1 MSYDTQRQTASNP
14 VGRPVGAA
22 VREPAAQSGVLSL
35 GEVLGTMRR
44 HMVLI
49 IVLFVLIA
57 GAGAAVTVYQYRN
70 NPVYEASGTV
80 VVLPAATGGQQQGI
94 VGAVE
99 QALPVGVLES
109 FINEQVQ
116 RIREDYVLQ
125 KALSPEIAEKIIND
139 LARDTERIDGGGER
153 DRASMDAADERV
165 RQRTEY
171 IQEQLFPEGRAPSV
185 SAMVVWLQ
193 EELQVTNRFK
203 TFSIEVKLRG
213 KNKKLVTSIV
223 NSVLESYMVA
233 YRERRRRNEQS
244 SLTGLQEQLDSL
256 LPELRKAETALA
268 SERELAVTPYVGMDR
283 PNIASEVQY
292 YEGEFAK
299 ADLEVFQLQVLQ
311 AQMTGAAGAEGAEG
325 AEPAAVKMTPELQLT
340 MESDRALAA
349 LRGALTNLK
358 SSREMLLKQG
368 YGKTHQSVL
377 AVDAQIASA
386 EMEVKARE
394 DELLDLLY
402 RQQSD
407 SIAARLA
414 EATQRRNQ
422 IKSKLD
428 DAKSRLRE
436 VTTALVR
443 YDRLQQAYLNIQRQ
457 VDVVNDAI
465 VQQRIRAQVSSNN
478 VQIGREAMEPDET
491 DIKEPNLLLYI
502 PASILAGLVVAVG
515 MALLID
521 LIDNRVR
528 TPLQV
533 IRNVQMTVLGTVPD
547 AKEDEVAR
555 RVGELARVAAQ
566 APQSL
571 TAESF
576 RQLRTALMYSS
587 DTELKTLLVTSPKAD
602 EGKTVVACNLAA
614 TLAASGCRVLLIDAN
629 FRRPRIHRVFD
640 LPNTVGLSS
649 VLARL
654 SSVEESV
661 RSTSVA
667 NLDVLVCG
675 PVPPSPA
682 DLLGSEAMQNVL
694 AEARQRYDNV
704 IIDGTPVLV
713 VADSHVL
720 CRLVDGVTMV
730 INCRKTSRG
739 MAMRSRRM
747 LMGFRARV
755 VGAVLNR
762 IRAQKGGYFRET
774 YRNYYDYAKPTAG
787 AATAASRASSSPSA
801 RSADTAAL
809 DELSG
814 PGSGG
819 GASKAS

>member
-1 MSYDTQRQTASNP
+1 
-14 VGRPVGAA
+14 
-22 VREPAAQSGVLSL
+22 
-35 GEVLGTMRR
+35 
-44 HMVLI
+44 
-49 IVLFVLIA
+49 
-57 GAGAAVTVYQYRN
+57 
-70 NPVYEASGTV
+70 
-80 VVLPAATGGQQQGI
+80 

-99 QALPVGVLES
+99 QSLPVGVLDS

-116 RIREDYVLQ
+116 RVREDYVLR
-125 KALSPEIAEKIIND
+125 KALNPEIAEQIIKE

-165 RQRTEY
+165 RQRTAY
-171 IQEQLFPEGRAPSV
+171 IQEQLFPEGRAPSM
-185 SAMVVWLQ
+185 SSMVVWLQ
-193 EELQVTNRFK
+193 DELHVANPFK
-203 TFSIEVKLRG
+203 TFTIQVRLRG
-213 KNKKLVTSIV
+213 TNRKLVTSIV

-292 YEGEFAK
+292 YDGEFAK

-325 AEPAAVKMTPELQLT
+325 AEPPTAKMTPELQLT

-394 DELLDLLY
+394 GELLDLLY
-402 RQQSD
+402 RQQLD
-407 SIAARLA
+407 SIGARLA

-478 VQIGREAMEPDET
+478 VQIGREAMEPDPS
-491 DIKEPNLLLYI
+491 DVKEPSLLMRI

-533 IRNVQMTVLGTVPD
+533 IRSVQMTVLGTVPD
-547 AKEDEVAR
+547 AREDEAAR

-654 SSVEESV
+654 SSVDESV

-739 MAMRSRRM
+739 MAMRTRRM
-747 LMGFRARV
+747 LQGFRARV

-774 YRNYYDYAKPTAG
+774 YRNYYDYAKPSAG
-787 AATAASRASSSPSA
+787 AATAASRASSPSA

-814 PGSGG
+814 SGPGDRE
-819 GASKAS
+819 APKAS

>member
-22 VREPAAQSGVLSL
+22 VREPAAQMGALSL
-35 GEVLGTMRR
+35 GEVLGAMRR

-57 GAGAAVTVYQYRN
+57 GAGTAVTVYQYKYH
-70 NPVYEASGTV
+70 PIYEASGTI

-99 QALPVGVLES
+99 QSLPVGVLDS

-116 RIREDYVLQ
+116 RVREDYVLR
-125 KALSPEIAEKIIND
+125 KALNPEIAEQIIKE

-165 RQRTEY
+165 RQRTAY
-171 IQEQLFPEGRAPSV
+171 IQEQLFPEGRAPSM
-185 SAMVVWLQ
+185 SSMVVWLQ
-193 EELQVTNRFK
+193 DELHVANPFK
-203 TFSIEVKLRG
+203 TFTIQVRLRG
-213 KNKKLVTSIV
+213 TNRKLVTSIV

-292 YEGEFAK
+292 YDGEFAK

-325 AEPAAVKMTPELQLT
+325 AEPPTAKMTPELQLT

-394 DELLDLLY
+394 GELLDLLY
-402 RQQSD
+402 RQQLD
-407 SIAARLA
+407 SIGARLA

-478 VQIGREAMEPDET
+478 VQIGREAMEPDPS
-491 DIKEPNLLLYI
+491 DVKEPSLLMRI

-533 IRNVQMTVLGTVPD
+533 IRSVQMTVLGTVPD
-547 AKEDEVAR
+547 AREDEAAR

-654 SSVEESV
+654 SSVDESV

-739 MAMRSRRM
+739 MAMRTRRM
-747 LMGFRARV
+747 LQGFRARV

-774 YRNYYDYAKPTAG
+774 YRNYYDYAKPSAG
-787 AATAASRASSSPSA
+787 AATAASRASSPSA

-814 PGSGG
+814 SGPGDRE
-819 GASKAS
+819 APKAS

>member
-94 VGAVE
+94 VGTVE

-165 RQRTEY
+165 RQRTAY

-193 EELQVTNRFK
+193 EELQVTNPFK

-213 KNKKLVTSIV
+213 RNKKLVTSIV

-349 LRGALTNLK
+349 LRGAMTNLK

-547 AKEDEVAR
+547 AKEDEAAR

>member
-14 VGRPVGAA
+14 VGRPAGAA
-22 VREPAAQSGVLSL
+22 VREPAAPMGALSL
-35 GEVLGTMRR
+35 AEVLGTMRR

-49 IVLFVLIA
+49 IVLFVLVA
-57 GAGAAVTVYQYRN
+57 GAGTAVTIYQYKYH
-70 NPVYEASGTV
+70 PIYEASGTI
-80 VVLPAATGGQQQGI
+80 VVLPAATAGQQQGI
-94 VGAVE
+94 VNTVE

-125 KALSPEIAEKIIND
+125 KSLSPDVADQIIKE
-139 LARDTERIDGGGER
+139 LARDTERIDGGNER
-153 DRASMDAADERV
+153 DRASMEAADERV
-165 RQRTEY
+165 RQRTAY
-171 IQEQLFPEGRAPSV
+171 IQEQLFPAGRASSM

-193 EELQVTNRFK
+193 KELRVTNPFK
-203 TFSIEVKLRG
+203 TFTIEVKLRSR
-213 KNKKLVTSIV
+213 NPKLAASLV

-268 SERELAVTPYVGMDR
+268 AERELAVTPYVGMDR
-283 PNIASEVQY
+283 PNIAGEVQY

-311 AQMTGAAGAEGAEG
+311 AQMTGSAGPEGAEG
-325 AEPAAVKMTPELQLT
+325 AEPPAAKMTPELQLT

-349 LRGALTNLK
+349 LRGVLTNLK
-358 SSREMLLKQG
+358 SNREMLLKQG

-394 DELLDLLY
+394 NELLNLLY
-402 RQQSD
+402 RQQAD
-407 SIAARLA
+407 SVAARLA

-422 IKSKLD
+422 IKAKLD
-428 DAKSRLRE
+428 EAKARLRE
-436 VTTALVR
+436 VTSALVR
-443 YDRLQQAYLNIQRQ
+443 YDRLQQTYLNVQRQ
-457 VDVVNDAI
+457 VDLVNDAI
-465 VQQRIRAQVSSNN
+465 VQQRIRSQVSSNN
-478 VQIGREAMEPDET
+478 VQIGRQAMEPDPS
-491 DIKEPNLLLYI
+491 DVKEPNLLLYI
-502 PASILAGLVVAVG
+502 PASILAGLVVAIG
-515 MALLID
+515 MALVID

-533 IRNVQMTVLGTVPD
+533 IRSVQMTVLGTVPD
-547 AKEDEVAR
+547 VKEDEAAR

-576 RQLRTALMYSS
+576 RQLRTALLYSS

-654 SSVEESV
+654 SSFDESV

-682 DLLGSEAMQNVL
+682 DLLGSEAMQKVL
-694 AEARQRYDNV
+694 AEARRRYDNV

-739 MAMRSRRM
+739 MAIRSRRM
-747 LMGFRARV
+747 LLGLRARV

-774 YRNYYDYAKPTAG
+774 YRNYYDYAKPAAVAASGTL
-787 AATAASRASSSPSA
+787 ATA
-801 RSADTAAL
+801 RSGDKTTSDA
-809 DELSG
+809 LSG
-814 PGSGG
+814 PGS
-819 GASKAS
+819 ASRGESEAT